1 MDYNEA
7 QLLDQWEPKVNSMLR
22 NVSIIGLSR
31 EDIAQE
37 LRIAILKSARGYNPK
52 DTTAKFH
59 TYLHVSMLNV
69 IRSLMAKAQ
78 KRVRTISLDQHLGF
92 DRTLSGNADYTKYI
106 GKYAGSV
113 SSKLLSALEDPDQT
127 EVFEEVNL
135 LSLIDSCNLTSKELD
150 FIDLRTQRYRLREI
164 SGILG
169 TNSIKLRESI
179 KQKLEWGLKE
189 ECQLTF
195 MN

>member
-78 KRVRTISLDQHLGF
+78 KSVPTVSLDQYF
-92 DRTLSGNADYTKYI
+92 DRTLESDSKYI
-106 GKYAGSV
+106 GRL
-113 SSKLLSALEDPDQT
+113 SSKLLSALEDLDQV
-127 EVFEEVNL
+127 EAFEEINL
-135 LSLIDSCNLTSKELD
+135 LSLIESCNLTPKELD
-150 FIDLRTQRYRLREI
+150 FIDLRTQKYRLREI
-164 SGILG
+164 TDILG
-169 TNSIKLRESI
+169 VNAMKLKDSV
-179 KQKLEWGLKE
+179 KKKLEQELE
-189 ECQLTF
+189 RA
-195 MN
+195 N

>member
-1 MDYNEA
+1 MEHSEA
-7 QLLDQWEPKVNSMLR
+7 QLLEQWEPKVNSMLR

-31 EDIAQE
+31 DDIAQE
-37 LRIAILKSARGYNPK
+37 LRIAILKSARGYNPEN
-52 DTTAKFH
+52 TSAKFH

-78 KRVRTISLDQHLGF
+78 KRVHTVSLEQHLMTSPYN
-92 DRTLSGNADYTKYI
+92 DHSKYI
-106 GKYAGSV
+106 
-113 SSKLLSALEDPDQT
+113 SSISTKLLSALEDPDQA
-127 EVFEEVNL
+127 EVFAEVNL
-135 LSLIDSCNLTSKELD
+135 LSLIDNCNLSPKELD

-169 TNSIKLRESI
+169 TNSIKLRESV
-179 KQKLEWGLKE
+179 KKKLEWGLRE

-195 MN
+195 MT

>member
-1 MDYNEA
+1 MEHIEA
-7 QLLDQWEPKVNSMLR
+7 QLLEQWEPKVNSMLR
-22 NVSIIGLSR
+22 NVSIIGLER

-37 LRIAILKSARGYNPK
+37 LRVAILKSARGYNPEN
-52 DTTAKFH
+52 TTAKFH

-78 KRVRTISLDQHLGF
+78 KRVHTVSLDQHL
-92 DRTLSGNADYTKYI
+92 SSSYTDPSKYI
-106 GKYAGSV
+106 
-113 SSKLLSALEDPDQT
+113 SSMSTKLLSALEDPGQS

-135 LSLIDSCNLTSKELD
+135 LSLIDNCSLTPKELD

-164 SGILG
+164 SAILG
-169 TNSIKLRESI
+169 INAMRLRESI
-179 KQKLEWGLKE
+179 KKKLEWGLRE

>member
-1 MDYNEA
+1 MEHSEA
-7 QLLDQWEPKVNSMLR
+7 QLLEQWEPKVNSMLR

-37 LRIAILKSARGYNPK
+37 LRVAILKSARGYNPEN
-52 DTTAKFH
+52 TVAKFH

-78 KRVRTISLDQHLGF
+78 KRVRTISLDQHINVPPYSEHPKH
-92 DRTLSGNADYTKYI
+92 LS
-106 GKYAGSV
+106 SV
-113 SSKLLSALEDPDQT
+113 STKLLSALEDPEQV

-135 LSLIDSCNLTSKELD
+135 LSLIDRCNLSPKELD

-164 SGILG
+164 SDILG
-169 TNSIKLRESI
+169 TNSIKLRESV
-179 KQKLEWGLKE
+179 KRKLEWGLRE

>member
-1 MDYNEA
+1 MEHSEA
-7 QLLDQWEPKVNSMLR
+7 QLLEQWEPKVNSMLR

-37 LRIAILKSARGYNPK
+37 LRVAILKSARGYNPEN
-52 DTTAKFH
+52 TVAKFH

-78 KRVRTISLDQHLGF
+78 KRVHTISLDQHVDSLSSTLGEF
-92 DRTLSGNADYTKYI
+92 KYSSSI
-106 GKYAGSV
+106 
-113 SSKLLSALEDPDQT
+113 SSKILSALEDPDQV
-127 EVFEEVNL
+127 EVFEEINL
-135 LSLIDSCNLTSKELD
+135 LSLIDNCNLTPKELD

-169 TNSIKLRESI
+169 TNSIKLRESV
-179 KQKLEWGLKE
+179 KKKLEWGLRE

>member
-1 MDYNEA
+1 MEHSEA
-7 QLLDQWEPKVNSMLR
+7 QLLEQWEPKVNSMLR
-22 NVSIIGLSR
+22 NVSIIGLGR

-37 LRIAILKSARGYNPK
+37 LRVAILKSARGYNPEN
-52 DTTAKFH
+52 TAAKFH

-78 KRVRTISLDQHLGF
+78 KRVHTVSLDQHLGF
-92 DRTLSGNADYTKYI
+92 SDNDYSKYI
-106 GKYAGSV
+106 GSI
-113 SSKLLSALEDPDQT
+113 STKLLSALEDPDQV
-127 EVFEEVNL
+127 EVFEEINL
-135 LSLIDSCNLTSKELD
+135 LSLIDNCNLSPKELD

-164 SGILG
+164 SDILG
-169 TNSIKLRESI
+169 INAIRLRESI
-179 KQKLEWGLKE
+179 KKKLEWGLRE

>member
-1 MDYNEA
+1 MDYSEA

-37 LRIAILKSARGYNPK
+37 LRIAILKSARGYNPEN
-52 DTTAKFH
+52 TVAKFH

-69 IRSLMAKAQ
+69 IRSLIAKAQ
-78 KRVRTISLDQHLGF
+78 KRVPTVSLDQHLGP
-92 DRTLSGNADYTKYI
+92 DYFQYI

-127 EVFEEVNL
+127 EVFEEINL
-135 LSLIDSCNLTSKELD
+135 LSLIENCNLSPKELD

-164 SGILG
+164 SDILG
-169 TNSIKLRESI
+169 INAIRLRESI
-179 KQKLEWGLKE
+179 KKKLEWGLRE

-195 MN
+195 TN

>member
-1 MDYNEA
+1 MEHSEA
-7 QLLDQWEPKVNSMLR
+7 QLLEQWEPKVNSMLR
-22 NVSIIGLSR
+22 NVSIIGLGR

-37 LRIAILKSARGYNPK
+37 LRVAILKSARGYNPEN
-52 DTTAKFH
+52 TAAKFH

-78 KRVRTISLDQHLGF
+78 KRVHTVSLDQHLSSSF
-92 DRTLSGNADYTKYI
+92 TSYTDNSR
-106 GKYAGSV
+106 YASSI
-113 SSKLLSALEDPDQT
+113 SSKLLSALEDPDQV
-127 EVFEEVNL
+127 EIFEEINL
-135 LSLIDSCNLTSKELD
+135 LSLIDNCNLTPKELD

-164 SGILG
+164 SDILG
-169 TNSIKLRESI
+169 INAIRLRESI
-179 KQKLEWGLKE
+179 KKKLEWGLRE

>member
-1 MDYNEA
+1 MVQNKSQYNERE
-7 QLLDQWEPKVNSMLR
+7 LLVQWEPKVNSMLR
-22 NVSIIGLSR
+22 NVSIIDLSR

-37 LRIAILKSARGYNPK
+37 LRVAILKSARGYNREN
-52 DTTAKFH
+52 TTAKFH

-78 KRVRTISLDQHLGF
+78 KRVRTISLDQHI
-92 DRTLSGNADYTKYI
+92 NAAPYTDHSKYI
-106 GKYAGSV
+106 
-113 SSKLLSALEDPDQT
+113 SSISTKILSALEDPGQT
-127 EVFEEVNL
+127 EVFEEINL
-135 LSLIDSCNLTSKELD
+135 LSLIDNCNFTSRELD

-169 TNSIKLRESI
+169 INAIRLRESI
-179 KQKLEWGLKE
+179 KKKLEWGLRE